1 MPKQQK
7 IPTLLGILLVMGLL
21 FGIGFI
27 MEQLSRGR
35 TRASTSI
42 EPKQVIVTNVTDTSF
57 TFVWQT
63 DDVTSGSLLVSGPTG
78 KKSTA
83 FDERDMTGK
92 TSKYLTHS
100 VTVRALSPET
110 PYDVTIISNGKRYP
124 VDNKLYQV
132 TTMPMLSSQAPGI
145 EPAYGLV
152 VLPGGKPG
160 EGAIVTITL
169 DGGQILSTLVRSSGS
184 WVIPLSLVRMQDGG
198 AYLPNEERI
207 NETITIDLGGAESRI
222 ITDTLNDSPVPDITI
237 GQSYDFRGKDAK
249 KIAVPSPIAVKPPSQ
264 QKTENSA
271 VLGMTTSTK
280 VNGVAFTAPAE
291 GAVIKSSKPL
301 ISGIGIAGK
310 TVTVTVGIDNPYVG
324 TTMVKKDGT
333 WQYTPTRALAPGKQS
348 VTITTIDNKNK
359 HVALTHTFTILKSG
373 SQVLGDA
380 TPSATPTSSVLT
392 PTPTLESD
400 ATPTPT
406 LESTDSAE
414 AVAEPMPQSGSFF
427 PTLLLII
434 LGTFLCIGGGTLLFI
449 RNP

>member
-132 TTMPMLSSQAPGI
+132 TTMPMLSSQAP
-145 EPAYGLV
+145 
-152 VLPGGKPG
+152 
-160 EGAIVTITL
+160 
-169 DGGQILSTLVRSSGS
+169 
-184 WVIPLSLVRMQDGG
+184 
-198 AYLPNEERI
+198 
-207 NETITIDLGGAESRI
+207 
-222 ITDTLNDSPVPDITI
+222 
-237 GQSYDFRGKDAK
+237 
-249 KIAVPSPIAVKPPSQ
+249 
-264 QKTENSA
+264 
-271 VLGMTTSTK
+271 
-280 VNGVAFTAPAE
+280 
-291 GAVIKSSKPL
+291 
-301 ISGIGIAGK
+301 
-310 TVTVTVGIDNPYVG
+310 
-324 TTMVKKDGT
+324 
-333 WQYTPTRALAPGKQS
+333 
-348 VTITTIDNKNK
+348 
-359 HVALTHTFTILKSG
+359 
-373 SQVLGDA
+373 
-380 TPSATPTSSVLT
+380 
-392 PTPTLESD
+392 
-400 ATPTPT
+400 
-406 LESTDSAE
+406 
-414 AVAEPMPQSGSFF
+414 
-427 PTLLLII
+427 
-434 LGTFLCIGGGTLLFI
+434 
-449 RNP
+449 